1 MPIANPKRSL
11 LFESI
16 MIVHPYSRGWF
27 RSSGVRCLRW
37 NLKVQPRRELQ
48 SFRSSHPLHP
58 SLLCAALPPL
68 VRLVLWPSLRYPV
81 AGFKGAL
88 ERNPL
93 ARLPVIHSLP
103 FDFLFPLR
111 KIAVPPLSPTVASP
125 QWFCFIEITRIST
138 IFHVSS
144 ESLFGVCLY
153 VRSCYRPTVTTRAR

>member
-1 MPIANPKRSL
+1 
-11 LFESI
+11 
-16 MIVHPYSRGWF
+16 MIVHPYSRGWL

-68 VRLVLWPSLRYPV
+68 VRLVLRPSLRYPV
-81 AGFKGAL
+81 AGFKGTL

-103 FDFLFPLR
+103 SLRFPLSTKDR
-111 KIAVPPLSPTVASP
+111 YALSP
-125 QWFCFIEITRIST
+125 
-138 IFHVSS
+138 
-144 ESLFGVCLY
+144 L
-153 VRSCYRPTVTTRAR
+153 